1 MDIQQTCLVSFIFSL
16 YYPANKPIGSPG
28 WCMQRGYLPVSMNAR
43 KSLENNPLNWGFC
56 DMKKK
61 KCQGHDTNSP
71 PYSNE
76 QYETGLL
83 MVNQKQ
89 CTRSLNRHK
98 NDFQPKSEL
107 CATGQYT
114 ITAQEIN
121 RSKHRWKK
129 GKLEAA
135 RKRGR
140 CYWYC
145 ITSTK
150 IHFYLSNGI

>member
-1 MDIQQTCLVSFIFSL
+1 
-16 YYPANKPIGSPG
+16 
-28 WCMQRGYLPVSMNAR
+28 MQHGHQPVSMNAR
-43 KSLENNPLNWGFC
+43 KSLENNSLNWGFC
-56 DMKKK
+56 DMEKK

-71 PYSNE
+71 PYSNK

-89 CTRSLNRHK
+89 CTRSLKRQK
-98 NDFQPKSEL
+98 IDFQPKSEL

-114 ITAQEIN
+114 ITAQEII
-121 RSKHRWKK
+121 RSSKRQWKK

-140 CYWYC
+140 CY
-145 ITSTK
+145 
-150 IHFYLSNGI
+150 